1 MRRRKGD
8 EGEAVKR
15 VAKSKF
21 EALRKRRGRKK
32 IQVRAREEG
41 GPGGGKGPGK
51 GTTMKILQVTGTK
64 VGGNQWVIPKN
75 LGGRGSG
82 TW

>member
-41 GPGGGKGPGK
+41 GPGGAPN
-51 GTTMKILQVTGTK
+51 QVT
-64 VGGNQWVIPKN
+64 
-75 LGGRGSG
+75 L
-82 TW
+82 